1 MGFREVFTASP
12 FEPLRQHMDKVKGTV
27 DLVLPMF
34 ERVREGDFPGLE
46 DITRRVFKLEHEA
59 DVIKNEIRQTIPQHF
74 FLPVYRG
81 DLLGYLK
88 LQDDI
93 ADAVENLAVVLTIK
107 KLALPAPISEVMFSY
122 VGKVLEVYGY
132 VYEITTM
139 LRELSATGLEGEV
152 LGEILEKVRQAEHA
166 EWEAD
171 KIQFQ
176 VARKLFALEDEL
188 KATDI
193 FLWSRVSV
201 TLGKLANHAEKTGDR
216 VRRMLIH

>member
-1 MGFREVFTASP
+1 MGFREVFAASP
-12 FEPLRQHMDKVKGTV
+12 FEPLRQHMDKVKETV
-27 DLVLPMF
+27 DLVRPMF
-34 ERVREGDFPGLE
+34 ERVEEEDFSGLE
-46 DITRRVFKLEHEA
+46 QITKRIFKLEHEA
-59 DVIKNEIRQTIPQHF
+59 DVIKNEIRQTIPQQF

-107 KLALPAPISEVMFSY
+107 KLTLPPAISEAMFSY
-122 VGKVLEVYGY
+122 VSKVLEVYQH
-132 VYEITTM
+132 VYDIARM
-139 LRELSATGLEGEV
+139 LRELSATGLEGDMVGEV
-152 LGEILEKVRQAEHA
+152 LEKVQEAERA

-193 FLWSRVSV
+193 FLWSRVSM
-201 TLGKLANHAEKTGDR
+201 TLGKLANYAEKTGDR
-216 VRRMLIH
+216 VRRMLVH